1 MGILTPEEREAA
13 HARQQARYMREK
25 ARKQFDEREHLR
37 AEIPS
42 RKLVQDVINIGDI
55 LHAGKEAVVLPSGR
69 VEEMELDRT
78 RINALKSAAE
88 IKFKLLAKTVPD
100 LKQIE
105 LRADVTQEVLPGA
118 IEFVVVKGSD
128 RGEDGSNG

>member
-42 RKLVQDVINIGDI
+42 RKLVMDVINIGDI
-55 LHAGKEAVVLPSGR
+55 LHAGKEAVMLPSGQR
-69 VEEMELDRT
+69 EEMELDRT
-78 RINALKSAAE
+78 RINALKSAAD

-118 IEFVVVKGSD
+118 IEFVVVKDADREDSD
-128 RGEDGSNG
+128 G

>member
-55 LHAGKEAVVLPSGR
+55 LHAGKEAVMLPSGH

-78 RINALKSAAE
+78 RINALKSAAD

-118 IEFVVVKGSD
+118 IEFVVVKD
-128 RGEDGSNG
+128 PEPGEDDSNG